1 VRSVAEARALIGL
14 GLEGDYHGKRQPGS
28 ARQVLLAEQRI
39 LEALDFPHGALREQ
53 LTVDLHGLDDLAAGT
68 RLTIGEAVL
77 ELTGPCEPCE
87 VIGRINRVADPYA
100 LRDALEGRRGVLA
113 RVVDVTGAGRIRLGD
128 AIVVAAPAA
137 KGQP

>member
-1 VRSVAEARALIGL
+1 
-14 GLEGDYHGKRQPGS
+14 
-28 ARQVLLAEQRI
+28 
-39 LEALDFPHGALREQ
+39 